1 VFADRAEGTPGGG
14 SATPWLP
21 DLSGVNVLV
30 IEDDE
35 NSRDILVDVLRFAG
49 AKVSAC
55 PDAFVGLKAL
65 NEFRPDVIVCDLAL
79 PGMDGLNFLYA
90 LRAHHDPV
98 TRRTPMLAV
107 TGYDEIYRP
116 EEFLRLGC
124 EGYMMKP
131 LSLDRVCTAIQ
142 KLGRQAAGRRS
153 SSRSA

>member
-1 VFADRAEGTPGGG
+1 M
-14 SATPWLP
+14 
-21 DLSGVNVLV
+21 

-35 NSRDILVDVLRFAG
+35 SSRDILVDVLRFAG
-49 AKVSAC
+49 ASVSAC
-55 PDAFVGLKAL
+55 PDAYAGLKTL

-90 LRAHHDPV
+90 LRAHHDPD

-107 TGYDEIYRP
+107 TGYDEVYRP

-131 LSLDRVCTAIQ
+131 LSLDRVCAAIQ
-142 KLGRQAAGRRS
+142 KLGRRVAERPRRS
-153 SSRSA
+153 A